1 MKNTIYR
8 LSYPLI
14 FAATL
19 AACSTTEQ
27 QVEGLIEQLAAN
39 EIGSTAWNQAVD
51 ELIVIGRPAARQLI
65 AHIAAGY
72 YTGENYREYRDEIEK
87 IRTGSARALGKIKP
101 RAASAALVGTI
112 SSSFTDNERLAAIR
126 AVGEI
131 GFNQASVD
139 AMKKELDKDPAEDEA
154 PNIRLELAIA
164 LVKMDEERIASK
176 VRAYIDDGTPELANL
191 ALEGLEGANYFGVPL
206 LVDIATLEGPHQA
219 RAKTILE
226 NVKVQLLKQLDH
238 EDPELRGHSARAL
251 GKINAPDVRDNLIA
265 LLEDESNAV
274 CFKAAT
280 SLADMSQS
288 EGINF
293 LFSALEDQD
302 PSLRANAV
310 KYLVEVQNNSAAV
323 EDKLIEALRH
333 DNPLARSGAAQV
345 LGLAHVEIALPALMK
360 ATGDD
365 IAQVR
370 WNAII
375 ALGTLRSPA
384 SRERLHQLL
393 EDEDDTVAYYAEW
406 ALLQLGQG

>member
-1 MKNTIYR
+1 MKTNLYR
-8 LSYPLI
+8 LSLHLI
-14 FAATL
+14 LIAGF

-39 EIGSTAWNQAVD
+39 EIASPAWNQAVD

-65 AHIAAGY
+65 AHIGAGH

-164 LVKMDEERIASK
+164 LVKMDEARIASK

-310 KYLVEVQNNSAAV
+310 K
-323 EDKLIEALRH
+323 
-333 DNPLARSGAAQV
+333 
-345 LGLAHVEIALPALMK
+345 
-360 ATGDD
+360 
-365 IAQVR
+365 
-370 WNAII
+370 
-375 ALGTLRSPA
+375 
-384 SRERLHQLL
+384 
-393 EDEDDTVAYYAEW
+393 
-406 ALLQLGQG
+406 